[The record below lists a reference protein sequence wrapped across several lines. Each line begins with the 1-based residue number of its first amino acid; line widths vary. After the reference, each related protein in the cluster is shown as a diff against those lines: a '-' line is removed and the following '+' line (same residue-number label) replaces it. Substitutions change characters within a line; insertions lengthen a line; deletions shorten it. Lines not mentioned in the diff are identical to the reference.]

1 VRVCNCEL
9 AGYHARSQIQDSS
22 KVTVELNMNSYEIY
36 LMVTF
41 VIVNVHVIVLDL
53 INSIK

>member
-1 VRVCNCEL
+1 MRVCNCEL

-22 KVTVELNMNSYEIY
+22 KVTVEMNMNLYEIY

-53 INSIK
+53 INGIK